1 MPLTLFILL
10 IYHAEAAKQSSQA
23 SYARFIQQAP

>member
-10 IYHAEAAKQSSQA
+10 IYHAEAAKQSVFEFAEQISW
-23 SYARFIQQAP
+23 S